1 MGDNLVKPKFTRRQF
16 LRASLQGSLL
26 TGSHALTGIV
36 SRAAIAGPTSEEPT
50 LSVFNRKDTGTLRA
64 AMDAIIP
71 AAAGMPS
78 ASAAGGVS
86 YLEQLAQSDSAIKSK
101 LERSLKALDE
111 VSLRYFEKE
120 FLRLH
125 QDKRNDALRRLED
138 LKPSEM
144 FGDLRDYV
152 YESYYTQPQIWKLIE
167 YEFYPTNHKGPH
179 MSPFDE
185 AVLSKVKKM
194 GRLYREVS

>member
-1 MGDNLVKPKFTRRQF
+1 MKPKFTRRQF

-36 SRAAIAGPTSEEPT
+36 ARAAIAGPTSEEPT

-86 YLEQLAQSDSAIKSK
+86 YLEQLAQSNSAIKIK

-111 VSLRYFEKE
+111 VSLKYFEKK

-125 QDKRNDALRRLED
+125 QDKRNEALKRLEGQQ
-138 LKPSEM
+138 PSEM

-152 YESYYTQPQIWKLIE
+152 YESYYTQPQIWKLIG
-167 YEFYPTNHKGPH
+167 YDFYPTNHQGPH
-179 MSPFDE
+179 MNAFDE
-185 AVLSKVKKM
+185 TVLSNVKKM
-194 GRLYREVS
+194 GKLYREVS